1 MCININNQINFLFFR
16 NLDNNG
22 SININEFSLEKDYV
36 NEGMRP
42 FEDHLILKDYYK
54 EFSDQT
60 ELINFNLVVSL
71 LENLI
76 DSKKEGEKMQ
86 QI

>member
-1 MCININNQINFLFFR
+1 MCININYQINFLFFR

-76 DSKKEGEKMQ
+76 DSKKEGKKIQ

>member
-1 MCININNQINFLFFR
+1 
-16 NLDNNG
+16 
-22 SININEFSLEKDYV
+22 
-36 NEGMRP
+36 MRP

-60 ELINFNLVVSL
+60 ELINFNLVVNL

-76 DSKKEGEKMQ
+76 DSKKEGKKMQ
-86 QI
+86 QIKCSAFSLFIP

>member
-76 DSKKEGEKMQ
+76 DSKKEGKKIQ

>member
-1 MCININNQINFLFFR
+1 MFSR

-22 SININEFSLEKDYV
+22 SININEFSIEKDYI
-36 NEGMRP
+36 NESMRP

-71 LENLI
+71 LENII
-76 DSKKEGEKMQ
+76 DSKKEGKKLQ
-86 QI
+86 QIKYSAFSVFIP